1 MLGDNVSIGQAAV
14 ICVFSMIVIF
24 AVLLVISLAIDIL
37 AVFQRKSFRH
47 PSGNSEA
54 VQAQAKNPD
63 MLIITA
69 AIAAYLGKGSTK
81 LSFGRFE
88 QRKTE
93 NQSGAVPLEST
104 LCTTM
109 RRDKNGKS

>member
-24 AVLLVISLAIDIL
+24 AVLLVISFAIDIL

-69 AIAAYLGKGSTK
+69 AIAAYLGKRIDEIVIWEIRTTQN
-81 LSFGRFE
+81 R
-88 QRKTE
+88 
-93 NQSGAVPLEST
+93 ESEWCRSARIDA
-104 LCTTM
+104 LHNNEE
-109 RRDKNGKS
+109 R